1 MISGYTHTHT
11 HTHTH
16 IPFSLSQISLQDED
30 VFEVLSLCG
39 EFGLPL
45 LQAYCIEHLGTTLT
59 VESVCPTLI
68 GAHSSMKVSS
78 SSREIGEGI
87 VQKCL
92 AFIETNTRAVFQS
105 DHFTGLPKELLI
117 TIISSSKVRT

>member
-1 MISGYTHTHT
+1 MAAHTHT
-11 HTHTH
+11 HTHT
-16 IPFSLSQISLQDED
+16 PLSLSQINLQNED

-39 EFGLPL
+39 EFGLPV
-45 LQAYCIEHLGTTLT
+45 LQAYCMEHLGTTLT
-59 VESVCPTLI
+59 VDSVCPTLI

-92 AFIETNTRAVFQS
+92 SFIEANTRAVFQS
-105 DHFTGLPKELLI
+105 DHFIRLPKELLI
-117 TIISSSKVRT
+117 TIISSSKVQE